1 MEDDIAS
8 CPQEDGWHQP
18 STPEPVISNSEE
30 MNHSSPIIK
39 PFTERQLLSLYQN
52 EKITQAQELTE
63 DFVASEQG
71 FLGFSNVILS
81 DLLNDYLRC
90 RLSLIS
96 SEKSLEKLKKQL
108 EDDEKLVWTLQDE
121 KVENEGQC
129 HDKVKVVAIHRY
141 KKAQYNASHASSAN
155 RTMKHLREELFEHH
169 SLSLF
174 KSAKGKLKIESY
186 LSHLCRQSEVKEDA
200 SSSQAVKIAIS
211 ILFSFQRKI
220 VADQVIVQ
228 ETRSWLT
235 LLCRTL
241 MQNSGT
247 FSDRLF
253 LLNHVLRCPPGV
265 GHWAASYVQVPV
277 PSDTEEQEYL
287 ASNNLNQMV
296 AMLALLFSP
305 IRGRREM
312 LREFCLP
319 NRRNSAAA
327 EAEDN
332 HAWVVLDSDGEDDEC
347 SNVSNDGTFP
357 LRENDFVALL
367 NQFPFENLFKYLL
380 KQPAE
385 SSSNFSIHSFFKLF
399 AFGTQFVNLMKQ
411 GLEQFKAPIY
421 RQLSKRLGRIIKH
434 SLQYISDHW
443 EDFQESQATM
453 QVQDKAMLA
462 RIEIEY
468 NNFFLRS
475 ARSIFCSSATSGM
488 WQYLAVIPYK
498 NVNEAVLWHV
508 FAMYHF
514 VDEARLHAM
523 RTTDYSSNNFLTKIV
538 DMLDAKDFRASFEDT
553 LSGLPDTEVM
563 FLLTT
568 FAHMAIARTYQS
580 SESFICFVLKE
591 LLSVG
596 FLNEMTSPSCA
607 KGCRD
612 HLSTVTR
619 THPRAIS
626 FLLRQ
631 FSQDAKLVDSSV
643 SLQFE
648 FSQAS
653 LTFFLSECFIH
664 HQGLELGHVEAL

>member
-1 MEDDIAS
+1 MEDDVAN
-8 CPQEDGWHQP
+8 CFQEGDDVQRLP
-18 STPEPVISNSEE
+18 SAPEPVIPNHPDEE
-30 MNHSSPIIK
+30 AISSPVLQPMLIK

-52 EKITQAQELTE
+52 EKIPKAQELTE
-63 DFVASEQG
+63 EFVASAEQG
-71 FLGFSNVILS
+71 FLGLKNVILGE
-81 DLLNDYLRC
+81 LLNDYLRC

-96 SEKSLEKLKKQL
+96 SAKSLAKLKKQL
-108 EDDEKLVWTLQDE
+108 EDDEKMVWTLQEE

-155 RTMKHLREELFEHH
+155 RTMKQLRQELFEHH

-174 KSAKGKLKIESY
+174 KSAKGKLKIESH
-186 LSHLCRQSEVKEDA
+186 LSHLCQRVNEDA
-200 SSSQAVKIAIS
+200 EAVKIAIS

-220 VADQVIVQ
+220 VADQIFVS
-228 ETRSWLT
+228 ETRTWLT

-277 PSDTEEQEYL
+277 PSDAEESEYL
-287 ASNNLNQMV
+287 ASDNLNQMV
-296 AMLALLFSP
+296 ALLAMLFSP

-319 NRRNSAAA
+319 DRRNSA
-327 EAEDN
+327 EESGQTS
-332 HAWVVLDSDGEDDEC
+332 WVVLDSDGEDDEC
-347 SNVSNDGTFP
+347 NVSDGTFP
-357 LRENDFVALL
+357 LRENDLVAIF
-367 NQFPFENLFKYLL
+367 NQFPFESLFKYLL
-380 KQPAE
+380 KPQE
-385 SSSNFSIHSFFKLF
+385 TEFSIHSFFKLF

-434 SLQYISDHW
+434 TLQYISDHW
-443 EDFQESQATM
+443 EAFQQSSSLQL
-453 QVQDKAMLA
+453 QDKAMLS
-462 RIEIEY
+462 RIEVEY

-488 WQYLAVIPYK
+488 WQYLAVIPYR
-498 NVNEAVLWHV
+498 NVDEAVLWHV

-514 VDEARLHAM
+514 VDDAKLHAM
-523 RTTDYSSNNFLTKIV
+523 RTDTNFLANIV
-538 DMLDAKDFRASFEDT
+538 DMLDAKEFRASFEDT

-568 FAHMAIARTYQS
+568 FSHMAIARTYQS
-580 SESFICFVLKE
+580 AESFICFVVKE

-596 FLNEMTSPSCA
+596 FLNELTSTSCA
-607 KGCRD
+607 RGCRD

-619 THPRAIS
+619 SHPSAIS

-631 FSQDAKLVDSSV
+631 FSKDTILVDSSV
-643 SLQFE
+643 ISIY
-648 FSQAS
+648 
-653 LTFFLSECFIH
+653 FFK
-664 HQGLELGHVEAL
+664 